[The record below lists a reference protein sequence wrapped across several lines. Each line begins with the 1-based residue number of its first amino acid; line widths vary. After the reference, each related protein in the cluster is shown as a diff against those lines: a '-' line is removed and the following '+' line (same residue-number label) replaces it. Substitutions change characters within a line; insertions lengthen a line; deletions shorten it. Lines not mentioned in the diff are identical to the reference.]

1 MKKFLCGLTLAFVG
15 LFSTAHALE
24 IKPLPAL
31 LLASAISDDVVYDE
45 DFDYVKLGKFS
56 NLNLYPQG
64 YRAKKNLVDHVIVYK
79 QRHQMVLMNKD
90 KVVKNFWIALSNK
103 PVGKK
108 QYEGDKRTPEGT
120 YTLDYIKEHSSF
132 YRAFHISYPNKEDI
146 ANARKMGRRP
156 GGMIMVH
163 GQPPTG
169 GEYQETVQRTD
180 WTNGCIALLNPDI
193 DIFMSLVDVGTP
205 ITINP

>member
-1 MKKFLCGLTLAFVG
+1 MKEFITGILLVFSSLSFSAF
-15 LFSTAHALE
+15 ALE
-24 IKPLPAL
+24 IKPLPDL
-31 LLASAISDDVVYDE
+31 LLASAISDNVVYDE
-45 DFDYVKLGKFS
+45 DFDYSKLGRFT

-64 YRAKKNLVDHVIVYK
+64 YRAKRNLVDHVVVYK
-79 QRHQMVLMNKD
+79 QRHQMILMNKD

-120 YTLDYIKEHSSF
+120 YILDYIKERSSF

-146 ANARKMGRRP
+146 ANARRLGKRP

-205 ITINP
+205 ITIYP